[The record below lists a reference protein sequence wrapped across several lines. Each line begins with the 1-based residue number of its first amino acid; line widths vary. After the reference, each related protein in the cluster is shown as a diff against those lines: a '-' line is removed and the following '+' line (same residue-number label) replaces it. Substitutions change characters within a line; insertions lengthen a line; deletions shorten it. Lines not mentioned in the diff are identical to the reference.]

1 MSKFAAIFVFTA
13 FCLGAFGQQVE
24 NAIVVG
30 TVLDPT
36 HAAVSDATVTL
47 THLATDSKV
56 EVRTDE
62 KGDYRT
68 PPLRIG
74 AYSISIAAD
83 GFKRF
88 NQRGVV
94 LDIGDVRQV
103 DAVLEVGQV
112 SDSVNVEA
120 SAPLLQTS
128 DATVGTVIGN
138 QQITNLPLN
147 GRDYLQLAAL
157 SSGTIPS
164 TTTANGSQVGVS
176 IGGQAGTAAAFL
188 LDGLD
193 NNTQTI
199 MPTHGDQKEVIKPS
213 IDAIQEFKVVT
224 NLYSAEY
231 GRTSSGVVSVTL
243 KSGSNEIHGVGYEFL
258 RNEALDAKNYFATE
272 KSPFKRNQFG
282 TAIGGPI
289 IKNKLFIFGD
299 FEIGRIRESVTEV
312 DTVPTLA
319 ERNGIFPTTVY
330 NPATYNAATKTRTA
344 FAGNQIP
351 ASLWDPAAAKA
362 LSFFPLPTTLGAT
375 NNYVYASPENQDP
388 RHWDVRG
395 DEILSEKQNLFF
407 RYSSQTQDY
416 GTVAAF
422 PAISGVG
429 FTGAAGRRLEIDS
442 HGFGAGYNLV
452 ISPTLVASIRA
463 GWNYLLM
470 DQYYGS
476 KNNLSSLVGIPGV
489 DQNNPGLANLTLTG
503 FTPLGVSNTPNY
515 SGSQDRQLSG
525 DLTWNRGAHN
535 IKFGVQQY
543 WLQTNFLSSQQVGG
557 IFNFNGQFTQN
568 PATTTGGSALADFL
582 LGDASSASLSNWAY
596 LDFRTP
602 FTDFFVQ
609 DDWKVT
615 RHLTLNIG
623 LRYDLDKPPVAKNNK
638 IANFEIDADPAN
650 PQIIPSGS
658 QGGSYA
664 DRALQGV
671 DYHQFAP
678 RFGFAYSLPDNKTVL
693 QGGYGIFYSN
703 LTTAGGMQSMEINPP
718 NHLRVNLTTN
728 PTNPTLFLNQGFPL
742 ARFLP
747 PMRRTWNW
755 FRTTPVAFGPWRRN
769 GISTSKENYRAAFFS
784 RSAISATSWNTCGG
798 RSTAT
803 RRRPSPVM

>member
-1 MSKFAAIFVFTA
+1 MSKFVAIFVFTA
-13 FCLGAFGQQVE
+13 FSLGAFGQQVE
-24 NAIVVG
+24 NAVVVG
-30 TVLDPT
+30 SVFDPT

-56 EVRTDE
+56 EVRTDD
-62 KGDYRT
+62 KGEYRT

-103 DAVLEVGQV
+103 DAMLEVGQV

-164 TTTANGSQVGVS
+164 TTIASNGAQVGVS

-199 MPTHGDQKEVIKPS
+199 FPDHGNQKEVIKPS

-258 RNEALDAKNYFATE
+258 RNEALDAKNFFATE

-299 FEIGRIRESVTEV
+299 FEIGRIRESATEV

-319 ERNGIFPTTVY
+319 ERNGIFPTTIY

-351 ASLWDPAAAKA
+351 ASLWDPVAAKV
-362 LSFFPLPTTLGAT
+362 LSFYPLPTTSGAT

-416 GTVAAF
+416 GTVVAF

-429 FTGAAGRRLEIDS
+429 FTGAAGASEIDS

-452 ISPTLVASIRA
+452 ISPTLVASLRA

-476 KNNLSSLVGIPGV
+476 KTNLSSVVGIPGV

-525 DLTWNRGAHN
+525 DLTWSHGTHN

-543 WLQTNFLSSQQVGG
+543 WLQTNFLSSQQIGG
-557 IFNFNGQFTQN
+557 IFNS
-568 PATTTGGSALADFL
+568 PGS
-582 LGDASSASLSNWAY
+582 S
-596 LDFRTP
+596 
-602 FTDFFVQ
+602 
-609 DDWKVT
+609 
-615 RHLTLNIG
+615 
-623 LRYDLDKPPVAKNNK
+623 
-638 IANFEIDADPAN
+638 
-650 PQIIPSGS
+650 
-658 QGGSYA
+658 
-664 DRALQGV
+664 
-671 DYHQFAP
+671 P
-678 RFGFAYSLPDNKTVL
+678 R
-693 QGGYGIFYSN
+693 
-703 LTTAGGMQSMEINPP
+703 
-718 NHLRVNLTTN
+718 
-728 PTNPTLFLNQGFPL
+728 
-742 ARFLP
+742 
-747 PMRRTWNW
+747 
-755 FRTTPVAFGPWRRN
+755 
-769 GISTSKENYRAAFFS
+769 
-784 RSAISATSWNTCGG
+784 
-798 RSTAT
+798 T
-803 RRRPSPVM
+803 RRPQLAEAR